1 MGKYTKNKSQR
12 IALRQKQAIRIIH
25 SDTVRKTIEKIK
37 KLKILSI
44 IKSIF
49 INLLYPRLKLKTT
62 P

>member
-25 SDTVRKTIEKIK
+25 SDTVRKTIEKIE

-49 INLLYPRLKLKTT
+49 ISLLYPRLKLKTT

>member
-25 SDTVRKTIEKIK
+25 SDTFRKTIEKIE

-49 INLLYPRLKLKTT
+49 INLLYSRLKLKTT

>member
-25 SDTVRKTIEKIK
+25 SDTVRKTIEKIE

-62 P
+62 S

>member
-1 MGKYTKNKSQR
+1 MGKYTKSKSQR

-25 SDTVRKTIEKIK
+25 SDTVRKTIEKIE

>member
-12 IALRQKQAIRIIH
+12 IALRQKQAIRMIH
-25 SDTVRKTIEKIK
+25 SDTVRKTIEKIE

>member
-25 SDTVRKTIEKIK
+25 SDTVRKTIEKIE

>member
-25 SDTVRKTIEKIK
+25 SDTVRKTIEKIE

-49 INLLYPRLKLKTT
+49 INLLYSRLKLKTT

>member
-25 SDTVRKTIEKIK
+25 SDTVRKTIEKIE

-49 INLLYPRLKLKTT
+49 ISLLYPRLKLKAT

>member
-25 SDTVRKTIEKIK
+25 SDTVRKTIEKTE

>member
-12 IALRQKQAIRIIH
+12 IALRQKQAIRMIH
-25 SDTVRKTIEKIK
+25 SDTVRKTIEKIE

-49 INLLYPRLKLKTT
+49 INLLYSRLKLKTT